1 MLALTTLGGRRPPDL
16 GNGEV
21 SLGGFTAVPAEHA
34 CRTSVRQTPMVSL
47 PDWRRPHGDRP
58 WDRPWD
64 KGFVCFHY
72 LRPTFGKLF
81 SASFADEE
89 TEAQHNHL
97 PKGRGLDRAHVFLTP
112 SHPTVLQTACPWP

>member
-1 MLALTTLGGRRPPDL
+1 MQDL
-16 GNGEV
+16 GQADPDGVAARLEAAARGQA
-21 SLGGFTAVPAEHA
+21 LGQALGQ
-34 CRTSVRQTPMVSL
+34 RL
-47 PDWRRPHGDRP
+47 
-58 WDRPWD
+58 
-64 KGFVCFHY
+64 CFHY